1 MSIVLEK
8 SVTPTEIEEKT
19 TKRNLSIPKREA
31 KQMEAITLKLM
42 EFHGFSFSQLH
53 RKLLRDE
60 FKRQN
65 L

>member
-8 SVTPTEIEEKT
+8 SITPTEVEEKT
-19 TKRNLSIPKREA
+19 TKRNLSITKREA
-31 KQMEAITLKLM
+31 KQMEAINEKLM

-60 FKRQN
+60 YKRQN